1 MQRDGAGDEC
11 GPSQAA
17 SVLLWEGA
25 TCAWKSGM
33 FSAGV
38 LVCCLFLMGVVLTQ
52 GIIYLF

>member
-25 TCAWKSGM
+25 ACAWKSGM

-38 LVCCLFLMGVVLTQ
+38 LVCCLFLMGAVLTQ